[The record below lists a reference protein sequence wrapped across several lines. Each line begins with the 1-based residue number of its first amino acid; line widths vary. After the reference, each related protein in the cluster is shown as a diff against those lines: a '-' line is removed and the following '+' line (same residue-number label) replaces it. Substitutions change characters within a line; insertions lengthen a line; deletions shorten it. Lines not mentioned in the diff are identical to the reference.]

1 MQSASGWSPLCTAS
15 SRCHLECVELILQN
29 HGRVDV
35 FDHEGRSPLHLAAE
49 AGGEAVC
56 QALLEAKAFVNR
68 DYL

>member
-1 MQSASGWSPLCTAS
+1 M
-15 SRCHLECVELILQN
+15 ELILKN

-49 AGGEAVC
+49 AGGEAIC
-56 QALLEAKAFVNR
+56 HALLEAKAFVNR